1 MSRVRALSAMICIVL
16 LAALAP
22 SAWAGD
28 AEEQRQTAMRFLQA
42 YVRQDIAT
50 VRNYVPTSLEAM
62 FGAYPFTAPYT
73 LARPKVDD
81 GQALVEFTGKVAD
94 RNLPPKG
101 GVLMRREGDDW
112 KVRQIIF
119 YDNVPRLLNLPSRSV
134 TNADRGQ
141 EPAVKAVAQHFL
153 EAWRRK
159 DAARMDELTYKWQMV
174 NKDPIKGLS
183 LTKITM
189 SNSTT
194 TGGEPLVKYSAKI
207 TYRFGILSYSMDFKG
222 GLVMVKHNGD
232 WKVRGSLLLFDF

>member
-1 MSRVRALSAMICIVL
+1 MSRVRALSVLIGLML
-16 LAALAP
+16 LAAPAT
-22 SAWAGD
+22 WAGD

-62 FGAYPFTAPYT
+62 FGAYPFTGAYT
-73 LARPKVDD
+73 FTTPKVDD
-81 GQALVEFTGKVAD
+81 GQALVEFTGNVAD

-101 GVLMRREGDDW
+101 GVLMRRDGNDW
-112 KVRQIIF
+112 KVRQVLF
-119 YDNVPRLLNLPSRSV
+119 YDKVPRLLNLPSRSI
-134 TNADRGQ
+134 TNADRAQ
-141 EPAVKAVAQHFL
+141 ESVVKAVAQRFL

-159 DAARMDELTYKWQMV
+159 DVARMDELTYKWQLV

-183 LTKITM
+183 LTNITL

-222 GLVMVKHNGD
+222 GLVLVKHNGD